1 MKLTNIRFNDNF
13 IIFDKDEFY
22 LSEINKDDFDNYI
35 KDKSSL
41 DLGEMKSNNV
51 TKLLEGL
58 MKDHDIYSHVNF
70 CGFNLQTGGG

>member
-41 DLGEMKSNNV
+41 DLGEMKGNNV
-51 TKLLEGL
+51 TKILEGL
-58 MKDHDIYSHVNF
+58 MKEHDIYSHVNF
-70 CGFNLQTGGG
+70 CGFSLQSGGG

>member
-22 LSEINKDDFDNYI
+22 LSEINKDDFDNYN

-41 DLGEMKSNNV
+41 DLGEMKGNNV

-70 CGFNLQTGGG
+70 CGFNLQVGGG

>member
-41 DLGEMKSNNV
+41 DLGEMKGNNV